1 MDAKPKQVCRICQH
15 ENRPENNFCTRCGI
29 SLKDDEQNSARL
41 VYAGNESDEKF
52 PLTRRENRIG
62 RDLSNEIVLHDAQIS
77 KRHAVIIREGERFLI
92 EDSGSKNGVFVDGKK
107 AEQPT
112 VIENGSLLK
121 LGATLLKFECA

>member
-1 MDAKPKQVCRICQH
+1 MDSNLKQTCSICQY

-29 SLKDDEQNSARL
+29 SLKDDEENSARL
-41 VYAGNESDEKF
+41 VYAGNESEEKF

-77 KRHAVIIREGERFLI
+77 KRHAVIIRDGDRYRI

-107 AEQPT
+107 IELPT
-112 VIENGSLLK
+112 VIEHGSLLK
-121 LGATLLKFECA
+121 RGATLLKFERA